1 MRETMR
7 TTVQTIEEIPALLSD
22 PEAVLYAGGTVTAQ
36 RYPESYWVDLS
47 EVPGLSGIRERGTR
61 LEIGAL
67 TTLEKISGDTRVRDC
82 CPALAEAAAAIPD
95 DTVRARGTIGGNIAD
110 REIPGDLLSVL
121 IAANAQLMIKTDADY
136 RECPIDRLYDK
147 KGNLKL
153 AEDEVILRVTL
164 PIWLDAVSFYTVSGE
179 RDALKSNRVSAA
191 VQLLTGE
198 DGQIVSVRAAMIG
211 SDSKPIRLLSLER
224 ALKGKPFTPETFQN
238 LSSLQIPRE
247 NELLNTLLE
256 NCAVR
261 AAEKELN

>member
-36 RYPESYWVDLS
+36 RYPESHWVDLS

-67 TTLEKISGDTRVRDC
+67 TTLEKISGDTRVRAC

-95 DTVRARGTIGGNIAD
+95 ETVRARGTLGGNIAD
-110 REIPGDLLSVL
+110 REIPGDLVPVL

-136 RECPIDRLYDK
+136 RETPIDRLFDK

-164 PIWLDAVSFYTVSGE
+164 PIWLDAVSCYTVSGE

-211 SDSKPIRLLSLER
+211 ADSKPIRLLPLER
-224 ALKGKPFTPETFQN
+224 ALKGKPFTPQTFRNISALQTIPQN
-238 LSSLQIPRE
+238 A
-247 NELLNTLLE
+247 LLNALLE

-261 AAEKELN
+261 VAEKELD